1 VTIADLYW
9 RQDGTQ
15 TDGYHAAASRWA
27 DTLLCLVCRH
37 LVNPFGPHWLI
48 RDAAYAGADL
58 DDPTATVLGIVGLL
72 HQGDCK
78 TLCVL
83 DADLAGISTQEED

>member
-15 TDGYHAAASRWA
+15 SDGYRAAVRCWPEV
-27 DTLLCLVCRH
+27 LLCLLCRH
-37 LVNPFGPHWLI
+37 LVNPFAAHWLI
-48 RDAAYAGADL
+48 RDAAQHGADL

-72 HQGDCK
+72 HGGDCH
-78 TLCVL
+78 TLYLL
-83 DADLAGISTQEED
+83 DADLAGITIEEDR